1 MWHRIGKQGTKYW
14 GERGAGIIF
23 TDGDS
28 VLLLRR
34 AEKGDNKGRWGT
46 PGGKAEDGETMLGT
60 AQRETREEIGKLP
73 ERARRITHIDSTDGR
88 HHFRTYI
95 CEVPS
100 RFECELSDEHDDYG
114 WYGLDD
120 VKKLNLHP
128 KLNDLMDD
136 ILSIIQSKSKKGLS
150 EMSGFA
156 EFVSL
161 SEMMGSTGAVMGTH
175 PPKPPEHS
183 DWNIMGAPGRSATY
197 PKEGPIKLKKKRKK
211 AR

>member
-14 GERGAGIIF
+14 GQRGAGIIF
-23 TDGDS
+23 TDGTS
-28 VLLLRR
+28 MLLLRR
-34 AEKGDNKGRWGT
+34 SEKGDNKGRWGL

-73 ERARRITHIDSTDGR
+73 ELARRITHIDSTDGR
-88 HHFRTYI
+88 HHFRTYV
-95 CEVPS
+95 CEVPK

-114 WYGLDD
+114 WYDLND
-120 VKKLNLHP
+120 VKNLNLHP
-128 KLNDLMDD
+128 KLGDLMDD
-136 ILSIIQSKSKKGLS
+136 IIEIIGSRKQHLS

-175 PPKPPEHS
+175 PPTPPKHS
-183 DWNIMGAPGRSATY
+183 DYNIMGAAGRSATW
-197 PKEGPIKLKKKRKK
+197 PKDGPIKPKKKRKK